1 VPKLL
6 GCVAILLHR
15 RERRGCGGILRLFLG
30 LLLETLVAGL
40 MAPVVMLTQSIDV
53 AAILLGRDSGWG
65 AQRRDDGAIPASE
78 TRRLYR
84 RHTVLGILL
93 GAVAWLVSLY
103 LALWMLPVVLGLAL
117 AIPLALLTGRRWSG
131 GGLLRTPEEAEPPAV
146 VSRAAVLQREWQTAS
161 PPDVARLLRDPRLLQ
176 AHIAMLPAP
185 RRARVDPIDATLA
198 LGRAKLDEAETL
210 ESALATLSAPE
221 LAAALGDAAALRRLS
236 ELASAA

>member
-1 VPKLL
+1 
-6 GCVAILLHR
+6 VAILLHR
-15 RERRGCGGILRLFLG
+15 RERRGCGGALRLFLG

-53 AAILLGRDSGWG
+53 VAILVGRDSGWS
-65 AQRRDDGAIPASE
+65 AQRRDDGGIPARE

-84 RHTVLGILL
+84 RHTVLGLLL

-131 GGLLRTPEEAEPPAV
+131 GGLLRTPEEAEPPSV
-146 VSRAAVLQREWQTAS
+146 VARAAVLQREWQAAS
-161 PPDVARLLRDPRLLQ
+161 PPGVAGLLREPRLLQ
-176 AHIAMLPAP
+176 AHMAMLPAQ
-185 RRARVDPIDATLA
+185 RRARVDPIDGTLA

-210 ESALATLSAPE
+210 ETALAALSPPE
-221 LAAALGDAAALRRLS
+221 LGAVLGDAATLRRLS
-236 ELASAA
+236 ELAGAA